1 MATPGSPEPPIIAC
15 SPLWIPPRHRHPAT
29 PPAVRTMQRDELS
42 ARRDPEFTYTHMA
55 VMERGSM
62 ERGSGGMGM
71 GGERGVVVVEQ
82 ERPERDSYTV
92 DVRASDL
99 QLDEPRAPRHTCFSC
114 RAWLYSVLIGGS
126 LLIVSGFSLYLG
138 NVFPVAMD
146 YLRCAAGS
154 GIPAA
159 FASFAI
165 AKNRHVA
172 VADFQVVYVSTFAVT
187 TTCLVWFGC
196 KLVLS
201 PSAVNINFNLVLMSL
216 LEVLMACTVI
226 LSARSAD
233 DCCCHKK
240 PARFDSAL
248 VFTPAVFPTRLL
260 KAYSVIEVIVGIS
273 AVFGGIIALNMD
285 ALQPGPYLSVTFFW
299 ILVAC
304 FPSAIASHVVSEYPN
319 KCLVEALI
327 AISSVTSPLLFSA
340 SGFLSCSALS
350 FVEIFLH
357 DVPTAKQSYD
367 ILLLILMVL
376 LLVQA
381 VLTLATVGHCAVY
394 KSQLRMGAPEWEERV
409 MTRSPSRLS
418 KQPSN
423 GTLRDFDKDRAW
435 NTADS
440 RDGNRFG
447 SGCRGDTEQRVSPS
461 DGKKGNLILLR
472 RITGPCF
479 MYPVGK
485 QQQSSLGAATPTGE
499 NRLEKAD
506 FT

>member
-1 MATPGSPEPPIIAC
+1 MKILGQEQACNTTEAATIAC
-15 SPLWIPPRHRHPAT
+15 GPVWIPPHRHPTT

-55 VMERGSM
+55 VMERGTL
-62 ERGSGGMGM
+62 ERGSLERGSLERGSLERGSLERGIVVMGM
-71 GGERGVVVVEQ
+71 GGGGGGGGGGGSCSGTLERRSADRGRERSHERGVVVEQ

-99 QLDEPRAPRHTCFSC
+99 QLDEPRTMRHACFSC

-172 VADFQVVYVSTFAVT
+172 VADFQVIYVSTFAVT

-226 LSARSAD
+226 LSARSAE

-240 PARFDSAL
+240 PATFNSAL
-248 VFTPAVFPTRLL
+248 VFTPAVFPTRVL

-350 FVEIFLH
+350 FVEIFLQE
-357 DVPTAKQSYD
+357 VPTSKQSYD
-367 ILLLILMVL
+367 ILLLILMLL

-381 VLTLATVGHCAVY
+381 VLTLATVVHCAAY
-394 KSQLRMGAPEWEERV
+394 KSQLRRGAPVWEEHL
-409 MTRSPSRLS
+409 RSPSRLS
-418 KQPSN
+418 KQASN
-423 GTLRDFDKDRAW
+423 GTIRDFDKDRAW
-435 NTADS
+435 KSVVVQMA
-440 RDGNRFG
+440 
-447 SGCRGDTEQRVSPS
+447 Q
-461 DGKKGNLILLR
+461 
-472 RITGPCF
+472 
-479 MYPVGK
+479 
-485 QQQSSLGAATPTGE
+485 
-499 NRLEKAD
+499 
-506 FT
+506 